1 MFKSLIKI
9 EINDRPTIEVLLTN
23 EYFDEVREQKTFP
36 KDLTSDQS
44 KLIEIKKDVIQRE
57 NVHKLLPRDEFLD
70 MFRKQIDDEVG
81 PDY

>member
-1 MFKSLIKI
+1 
-9 EINDRPTIEVLLTN
+9 
-23 EYFDEVREQKTFP
+23 
-36 KDLTSDQS
+36 
-44 KLIEIKKDVIQRE
+44 LIEIKKDVIQRE